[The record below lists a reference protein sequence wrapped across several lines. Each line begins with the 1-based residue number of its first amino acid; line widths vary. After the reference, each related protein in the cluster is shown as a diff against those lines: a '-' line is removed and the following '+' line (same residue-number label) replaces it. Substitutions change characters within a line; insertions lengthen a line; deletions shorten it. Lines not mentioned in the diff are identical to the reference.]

1 MLLRINY
8 SMVIYFH
15 MPVASSNDC
24 SAKRVAFES
33 NLTISCL
40 KPKKGRTTLARGQA
54 RIDIQAVVL
63 NLFRFIGEP
72 RRGPYILW

>member
-15 MPVASSNDC
+15 MPFASSNDC
-24 SAKRVAFES
+24 SAKRAPFES
-33 NLTISCL
+33 DLTISYL

-63 NLFRFIGEP
+63 NLFRFIGKP
-72 RRGPYILW
+72 RRGPDIL

>member
-1 MLLRINY
+1 MLLRVNY

-15 MPVASSNDC
+15 MLVASSNDC
-24 SAKRVAFES
+24 GAKRVAFES

-54 RIDIQAVVL
+54 RIDMQAVVL
-63 NLFRFIGEP
+63 NLIRSIEEP
-72 RRGPYILW
+72 RRGQYILW